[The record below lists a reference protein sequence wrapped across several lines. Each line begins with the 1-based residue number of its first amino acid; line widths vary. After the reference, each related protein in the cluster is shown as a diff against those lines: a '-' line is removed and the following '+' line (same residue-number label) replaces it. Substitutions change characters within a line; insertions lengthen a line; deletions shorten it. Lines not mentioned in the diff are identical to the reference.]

1 MDIYWYSAIIIFLLA
16 IGFLL
21 KSMSI
26 KIFNYAYLFLL
37 VLILFWGFFI
47 IADMTG
53 GVSWSVFFIMLI
65 YGIPVFISLIIVNL
79 VEYLKKHNQ

>member
-53 GVSWSVFFIMLI
+53 GVSWSVFFVML
-65 YGIPVFISLIIVNL
+65 FM
-79 VEYLKKHNQ
+79 EYLFLYHSLLLI